1 MSEMITDGLRYIT
14 LEFENDLAA
23 VSISKVT
30 SLSNPSLPPAAVI
43 EITDKSKPFVTQN
56 IDLDDFNALRV
67 LQRAIEVM
75 MLEK

>member
-1 MSEMITDGLRYIT
+1 MSTLITDGMKYIT

>member
-14 LEFENDLAA
+14 LEFESDTAA

-43 EITDKSKPFVTQN
+43 EVKDKSKPFVPQY
-56 IDLDDFNALRV
+56 IDLDNFEALH
-67 LQRAIEVM
+67 LIERAIEM
-75 MLEK
+75 ILKEP

>member
-1 MSEMITDGLRYIT
+1 MSEMISDGLKYIT
-14 LEFENDLAA
+14 LEFESEMAA

-56 IDLDDFNALRV
+56 IDLDNFEALH
-67 LQRAIEVM
+67 LIERAIEM
-75 MLEK
+75 ILKEP

>member
-1 MSEMITDGLRYIT
+1 MSEMITDGMKYIT
-14 LEFENDLAA
+14 LEFENELAA

-30 SLSNPSLPPAAVI
+30 SLANPALPPAAVI

>member
-1 MSEMITDGLRYIT
+1 MSEMITDGLKYIT
-14 LEFENDLAA
+14 LEFESEMAE

-30 SLSNPSLPPAAVI
+30 SLANPALPPAAVI
-43 EITDKSKPFVTQN
+43 NVKDKSKPFVTQY
-56 IDLDDFNALRV
+56 IDLDNFNALRV

>member
-1 MSEMITDGLRYIT
+1 MSTLITDGMKYIT

-75 MLEK
+75 MVEK